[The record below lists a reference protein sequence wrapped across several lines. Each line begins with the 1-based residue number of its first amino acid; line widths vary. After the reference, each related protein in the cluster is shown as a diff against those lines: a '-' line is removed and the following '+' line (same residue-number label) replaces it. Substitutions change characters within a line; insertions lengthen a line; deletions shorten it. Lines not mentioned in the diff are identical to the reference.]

1 MTIYNIINPQRQR
14 TKLGISALNAASPAA
29 PHPTGEL
36 VKCSSKSKIYE
47 SYSKIWVLNSSVQSR
62 QSVQPPL
69 QQNSLKIG
77 IFRISTDTFQ
87 LEIPLQIPSG
97 DLSAGTAGHP
107 PAPVGDSS
115 VSPQIHRQKDN
126 CWLPFPQIL
135 PNLSTLLLQLSA
147 AEQRF
152 CSSKAPVTHPSLKS
166 GDVIEFLWKSTWFI
180 LPAQAAASS

>member
-14 TKLGISALNAASPAA
+14 TKLGISALNSASPAA

-36 VKCSSKSKIYE
+36 MKRSSKSKIYE

-69 QQNSLKIG
+69 QQNPLKIG

-97 DLSAGTAGHP
+97 DLFAGTAGHP
-107 PAPVGDSS
+107 AAPV
-115 VSPQIHRQKDN
+115 
-126 CWLPFPQIL
+126 
-135 PNLSTLLLQLSA
+135 
-147 AEQRF
+147 
-152 CSSKAPVTHPSLKS
+152 
-166 GDVIEFLWKSTWFI
+166 
-180 LPAQAAASS
+180 